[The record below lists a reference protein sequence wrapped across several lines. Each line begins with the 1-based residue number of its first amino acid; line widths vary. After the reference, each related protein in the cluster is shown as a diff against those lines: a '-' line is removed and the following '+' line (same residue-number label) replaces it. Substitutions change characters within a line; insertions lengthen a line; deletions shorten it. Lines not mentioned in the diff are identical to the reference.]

1 MNTQYSQL
9 NNPRVINTELKAD
22 SSKNLIEVRNPLN
35 MQAKPNI
42 DAGPNPQPQYIPPKK
57 GNL

>member
-9 NNPRVINTELKAD
+9 NNPRVINTELKAE
-22 SSKNLIEVRNPLN
+22 SSKNLIEVQNPLN
-35 MQAKPNI
+35 MQAKPNQP
-42 DAGPNPQPQYIPPKK
+42 DANPQPQYFPPKK